1 MCNDK
6 FKNSPIHDKKVIISM
21 MDELEPK
28 DMIEVVELLKSKQQ
42 KPNKEQTA
50 VQKEFIPYE
59 LALSLKQL
67 GFDEPCLFY
76 YYGSNDLQSLIQI
89 DMPRLVNH
97 NESILGTCYSA
108 PSYSQA
114 FRWFREKYGLYPDIH
129 RIGAGGKFL
138 ACIEN
143 LITGNS
149 LEMVMDEPVDYEE
162 AELASLKKLIKIV
175 KNK

>member
-1 MCNDK
+1 MN
-6 FKNSPIHDKKVIISM
+6 
-21 MDELEPK
+21 
-28 DMIEVVELLKSKQQ
+28 
-42 KPNKEQTA
+42 
-50 VQKEFIPYE
+50 KEFIPYE

-114 FRWFREKYGLYPDIH
+114 FRWFREKHNL
-129 RIGAGGKFL
+129 KS
-138 ACIEN
+138 CIMFRTSMADNEEYYDW
-143 LITGNS
+143 LIKGQEVVYRHFKT
-149 LEMVMDEPVDYEE
+149 YEE
-162 AELASLKKLIKIV
+162 AELACLVALIKIV
-175 KNK
+175 KK